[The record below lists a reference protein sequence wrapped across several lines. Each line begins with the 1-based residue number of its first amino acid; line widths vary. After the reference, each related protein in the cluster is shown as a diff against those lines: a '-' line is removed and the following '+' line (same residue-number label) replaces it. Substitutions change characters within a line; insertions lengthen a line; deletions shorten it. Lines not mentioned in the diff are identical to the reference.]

1 MKYQDGENDEMLM
14 KKQNLLN
21 FMNKIE
27 MNTHHKRQ
35 LNHSASE
42 VQKQGAAESAFSS
55 NKTLVHPN
63 RHRVTNQKFNEMSIG
78 SSEFQI

>member
-1 MKYQDGENDEMLM
+1 MIYKDEENDEVLI

-21 FMNKIE
+21 FMDKIE

-35 LNHSASE
+35 LNHSACE

-63 RHRVTNQKFNEMSIG
+63 RHRIINQK
-78 SSEFQI
+78 